1 MFPIW
6 IIYIILTIIIIS
18 LGIYYNKM
26 NEQKSFLE
34 ENFDPKFENNSVLKN
49 YHIYKGSYNNIVDR
63 NNNLENRLANN
74 NYGSYYNTLYTNFSN
89 LNAATGRLAN
99 NINNRSM
106 ELNNNINNFKNT
118 LANDANFINNNKN
131 NIIQK
136 YNGVVNTNLTVS
148 NTPTIPNGFT
158 VITLNTNPGN
168 MVQYRSGYQTTIF
181 KITIWGL
188 WWGGTVWGTDLYTDD
203 SNISMAAIHAGV
215 LGLNQIGDVF
225 IQMVGPRSSYTGTNR
240 NSIQT
245 FNYGSWPGTYQ
256 FLRPSDNFNNT
267 INNTINRQLEPS
279 VSSYI
284 SGLPSNQQINN
295 TINDIYNQG
304 INTANSQI
312 NGMSITL
319 QQALR

>member
-6 IIYIILTIIIIS
+6 IIYIILIIIVIS
-18 LGIYYNKM
+18 LGIYYNRI
-26 NEQKSFLE
+26 NEQKTFLE
-34 ENFDPKFENNSVLKN
+34 SFNPKFENNSVLKS
-49 YHIYKGSYNNIVDR
+49 YEIYKGSYNNIVDR

-136 YNGVVNTNLTVS
+136 YNGVVNRNLTVS

-158 VITLNTNPGN
+158 VTTLNTNPGN
-168 MVQYRSGYQTTIF
+168 MVQYRSGYQSIIF
-181 KITIWGL
+181 KINSVVGSL
-188 WWGGTVWGTDLYTDD
+188 SGGTVWGTDFYTDD
-203 SNISMAAIHAGV
+203 SSISMAAVHAGV
-215 LGLNQIGDVF
+215 LTNGQVGDVY
-225 IQMVGPRSSYTGTNR
+225 IQMIGPLPNYIGSVR
-240 NSIQT
+240 NGVQT
-245 FNYGSWPGTYQ
+245 YNYGFWPGTYQ
-256 FLRPSDNFNNT
+256 FLRSGNNFTNT
-267 INNTINRQLEPS
+267 INNTINRQLEPA

-284 SGLPSNQQINN
+284 SGLPGNQQMNN
-295 TINDIYNQG
+295 KINDKYNQG
-304 INTANSQI
+304 INAANSQI
-312 NGMSITL
+312 NSLSITL